1 MQWSDS
7 RDSIDGYIG
16 GSIPP
21 LVKWHMHT
29 SLSRG
34 EHTQTDR
41 AFKLIKECVW
51 VALAV
56 GCMGRVGG
64 GGGGGGGGQSLL
76 LVTMAPQFQHAGLF
90 PEYMYG
96 LYLGHLSL

>member
-1 MQWSDS
+1 MV
-7 RDSIDGYIG
+7 DGCIG

-29 SLSRG
+29 SLSHG

-41 AFKLIKECVW
+41 AFQLIKECVR
-51 VALAV
+51 VALGV

-64 GGGGGGGGQSLL
+64 GGGGGG
-76 LVTMAPQFQHAGLF
+76 
-90 PEYMYG
+90 YW
-96 LYLGHLSL
+96 

>member
-1 MQWSDS
+1 
-7 RDSIDGYIG
+7 
-16 GSIPP
+16 
-21 LVKWHMHT
+21 MHT

-41 AFKLIKECVW
+41 AFQLIKECVW

-56 GCMGRVGG
+56 GCMERVGG
-64 GGGGGGGGQSLL
+64 WGGEQSLL